1 MTWWGNTVRDER
13 TIKTA
18 KLYESKNPGVTID
31 TETTGW
37 GGYWD
42 KVNTQAAS
50 NNLPDI
56 MQHDWAYITQWA
68 NRNQLLDLTPYA
80 QNGTIDLSKISESAL
95 SSGRINGKL
104 YAISMGTNAYGVTID
119 PAVLEKAGIGTI
131 DSTTWT
137 WKDYERIALTV
148 FEKTGIQT
156 LPFSPT
162 SPYNVLENMVRQT
175 GKPFYNA
182 DGKSLGFTDPAI
194 VKEFFDIQLRLKAAG
209 ALLAADEAF
218 ITASMEEEPFV
229 KGKTW
234 NEFVYSNQL
243 VAEAAAA
250 RRPIAELL
258 LPKIDNSQRFGTYLK
273 PSQFFSI
280 TAKAKNP
287 DLAAKVLNFYL
298 NDKEANDILMAER
311 GVPIPD
317 DVRAY
322 LAPKVDPMMKVAF
335 DYVTLASTNS
345 SPMDNPDPPAAGEVM
360 ASIRDITVRVLSGQL
375 DSTAG
380 ATQLMTSC
388 NKILSGQ

>member
-1 MTWWGNTVRDER
+1 
-13 TIKTA
+13 
-18 KLYESKNPGVTID
+18 
-31 TETTGW
+31 
-37 GGYWD
+37 
-42 KVNTQAAS
+42 
-50 NNLPDI
+50 

-68 NRNQLLDLTPYA
+68 NRNQLLDLTPYT
-80 QNGTIDLSKISESAL
+80 QNGTIDLSKVSESAL

-104 YAISMGTNAYGVTID
+104 YAISMGTNAYGLTVD
-119 PAVLEKAGIGTI
+119 PAVLDKAGIGAI

-156 LPFSPT
+156 LPFTPT

-182 DGKSLGFTDPAI
+182 DGKSLGFTDVAI

-209 ALLAADEAF
+209 ALLPADEAF
-218 ITASMEEEPFV
+218 ITATMEEEPFV

-250 RRPIAELL
+250 RRPITELI
-258 LPKIDNSQRFGTYLK
+258 LPRIDNPQRLGTYLK
-273 PSQFFSI
+273 PSMFFSI

-287 DLAAKVLNFYL
+287 DLAAKVFNFYL

-322 LAPKVDPMMKVAF
+322 LGPKVDPMMKVAF
-335 DYVTLASTNS
+335 DYVTLVSANS

-360 ASIRDITVRVLSGQL
+360 ASIRDISVRVLSGQL

-380 ATQLMTSC
+380 ATQLMASC